1 MGADQKLSGR
11 GWGMTG
17 HEDAFGSEG
26 RKFTNLVMVRL
37 ISPVH
42 IHVNTYRMVHVGC
55 YSLYMLHLNKTV
67 TLQHPTRTFRVESGA
82 CFLLL
87 LHLVV
92 LCARLALI
100 SSYED
105 ASQMRWGSR

>member
-1 MGADQKLSGR
+1 
-11 GWGMTG
+11 MTG

-67 TLQHPTRTFRVESGA
+67 TLQHPIRTFRVESGA
-82 CFLLL
+82 CFLLF